1 MTQRAKKMKIL
12 IGYDGT
18 AGASL
23 VLDDLQRAG
32 LPTEADVKVVTV
44 AEPSFLLATISD
56 PLIIP
61 NARESV
67 IGIGPARTLA
77 EKAAACLRLE
87 FPNWSVGETVVS
99 GSPSSGL
106 LIIADEWRPDLLVIG
121 SHGHSMLGRFFLGSV
136 SQTIVA
142 QAPCSV
148 RVARLSPHRDRGES
162 RSPLRLLVGVDG
174 SPSAEN
180 AVRCI
185 ACRKWPPGTEARIV
199 TGLWFMPPATSELDF
214 HENAA
219 MQMAEGIRRAKYDAQ
234 ELVECSA
241 QLLREAGLITSVVVR
256 QEEPKRLLLQE
267 AESWDAD
274 CIFVGARGLGRL
286 ERMLLGSVSLAVV
299 TRAHCSVE
307 VVRT

>member
-18 AGASL
+18 AGANL
-23 VLDDLQRAG
+23 ALDDLQRAG
-32 LPTEADVKVVTV
+32 LPGEADVKVVTV
-44 AEPSFLLATISD
+44 AEPSFLLATVSD
-56 PLIIP
+56 PLI
-61 NARESV
+61 ATFTRESI

-77 EKAAACLRLE
+77 EKAGNRIRLE

-106 LIIADEWRPDLLVIG
+106 LAMADEWQPDLLVIG

-136 SQTIVA
+136 SQTVVA

-148 RVARLSPHRDRGES
+148 RVARLKPQKDPKEI

-174 SPSAEN
+174 SPGAEN
-180 AVRCI
+180 AIRCI
-185 ACRKWPPGTEARIV
+185 TCRKWPPGTEARIV
-199 TGLWFMPPATSELDF
+199 TGLWFMPPATSEMDF

-219 MQMAEGIRRAKYDAQ
+219 MQTAEWIGRAKYNAQ

-241 QLLREAGLITSVVVR
+241 QLLSEAGLTSSVVVK

-267 AESWDAD
+267 AESWNAD

-299 TRAHCSVE
+299 TRAQCSVE
-307 VVRT
+307 VVRA